1 MHRGCNWR
9 PAGHFDRERYSGA
22 EDEACYHDGH
32 KCDGETKRP
41 KTSTKALWPRRR
53 RAAGALWEC
62 DLLGHLVHR
71 VKPTR
76 VVWRRRD
83 CGAAIAQAP
92 IGRAVPRLVSP
103 PACPATSIRGGR
115 IADRRR
121 SALERKR
128 WRRSGMRGDRNHD
141 EQLPSV
147 SFWRFLA
154 VERLHLLAS
163 LFCVRSATRSQIL
176 ELTTIGPGAWHP

>member
-53 RAAGALWEC
+53 QAAGALWEC

-92 IGRAVPRLVSP
+92 IGRAALRLVSP
-103 PACPATSIRGGR
+103 PACPTMSKRGER
-115 IADRRR
+115 IADHRR

-128 WRRSGMRGDRNHD
+128 WRRSGMRGDRHHD
-141 EQLPSV
+141 EQLRNV
-147 SFWRFLA
+147 SSGGSLLRNACTYSHRRTKRATSALWWRWQYY
-154 VERLHLLAS
+154 RH
-163 LFCVRSATRSQIL
+163 RHQGT
-176 ELTTIGPGAWHP
+176 G